1 MTRRELRESIFR
13 ILFKLEF
20 NNVEEMSE
28 QIEFS
33 LDIGLEPED
42 IDDDIEQVENE
53 EVKYNTEI
61 EELNKRLASTTDIE
75 CEELEKNILEL
86 QTQLAEITT
95 KKEENA
101 EYIRIKSEDILT
113 KIEAIDGIIEAV
125 SEGWSISR
133 IGKPELAILRL
144 AIYEINYDDEIPDS
158 VAINEA
164 VELSK
169 IYCPDNAKSFINGV
183 LAKVVKIGKE

>member
-1 MTRRELRESIFR
+1 MKYLIF
-13 ILFKLEF
+13 IF
-20 NNVEEMSE
+20 
-28 QIEFS
+28 
-33 LDIGLEPED
+33 G
-42 IDDDIEQVENE
+42 
-53 EVKYNTEI
+53 
-61 EELNKRLASTTDIE
+61 
-75 CEELEKNILEL
+75 
-86 QTQLAEITT
+86 
-95 KKEENA
+95 
-101 EYIRIKSEDILT
+101 IKSEDILT

>member
-1 MTRRELRESIFR
+1 
-13 ILFKLEF
+13 
-20 NNVEEMSE
+20 MSE